1 MSRYRY
7 RSQYASGI
15 GPRRYAGNER
25 GIALIMALMFL
36 VVLAL
41 LTATTGTVTTLARQ
55 ISGNYKASIQAFQS
69 AEAGAEEVRARLRA
83 TVAVAN
89 SIYDNTVYADVVLPQ
104 PPWQTYLG
112 SATDAQ
118 VYGYTTGNTQTRVD
132 SLQTA
137 PPAIVYTVVVTHAIN
152 ASRQMLYWGDPT
164 GTGTNIRNTTL
175 TGNPIYLVTS
185 HGTTGGAN
193 STVQTQVARV
203 PPVSIPGAVYV
214 AARTSLLGSSTYI
227 DGNDACG
234 THNVPGITT
243 PLGTTTGGNPTLTQS
258 GNPDVRGKDAQGNS
272 VPMQYNSTT
281 LNVQAVVDSLKGAAD
296 SSYTYSQ
303 TTTVSQQSWGTPTA
317 GAHQND
323 PLACAVSHVVYFNMH
338 DTSLK
343 LSGGTQGCGM
353 LLVQGDLEI
362 NGGFSWYGPV
372 LVTGSVSYTGGG
384 NKNISGALISGEA
397 ATVNV
402 EDVIG
407 GNATILN
414 CSQAITDA
422 VRNRPLL
429 VLNWTQT

>member
-1 MSRYRY
+1 M
-7 RSQYASGI
+7 
-15 GPRRYAGNER
+15 
-25 GIALIMALMFL
+25 
-36 VVLAL
+36 
-41 LTATTGTVTTLARQ
+41 
-55 ISGNYKASIQAFQS
+55 
-69 AEAGAEEVRARLRA
+69 
-83 TVAVAN
+83 AVAN
-89 SIYDNTVYADVVLPQ
+89 SIYDNTVYANAVLPQ
-104 PPWQTYLG
+104 PPWQTYIG

-137 PPAIVYTVVVTHAIN
+137 SHYTVVVTHAVN
-152 ASRQMLYWGDPT
+152 ASQQMLYWGDPT
-164 GTGTNIRNTTL
+164 SSGTNIRNTTL

-185 HGTTGGAN
+185 HGTAGGAN
-193 STVQTQVARV
+193 SIVQTQVARV
-203 PPVSIPGAVYV
+203 PPVPVPGAVYV

-243 PLGTTTGGNPTLTQS
+243 PLGTTTGGNPTLTES
-258 GNPDVRGKDAQGNS
+258 GNPDVRGNDAQGNS

-422 VRNRPLL
+422 VRNRPVL